1 MDDAIGIA
9 RPDDPS
15 RYTMRL
21 NADGTVELRLDCNR
35 GRGSWSAEAVG
46 DGDSGSF
53 DFGPLAV
60 TRALCPPPN
69 LDEQIATQAEY
80 VRSYLLDDGRL
91 HLSLMADGG
100 ILVWEPG
107 LSGPSSPEPDPD
119 LEASILS
126 AEPDYTREVV
136 AIDGRGARY
145 AYARLDLNGD
155 ERGEILVYLMGSVFC
170 GSGGCNLLLFTDTG
184 DGYALVDRFPI
195 TRLPVIVSAETAGG
209 WNVIVRRE
217 SGGGAPPSWVEHA
230 FDGEHYAEAT
240 RRPGDAS
247 PQGRRLLEGAS
258 YETGIP
264 LTPRRY

>member
-1 MDDAIGIA
+1 VPLLRYLSRESVDGHP
-9 RPDDPS
+9 RPRPRDGPQRCGAHRRWKQKQRLPHPTPS
-15 RYTMRL
+15 SR
-21 NADGTVELRLDCNR
+21 D
-35 GRGSWSAEAVG
+35 
-46 DGDSGSF
+46 
-53 DFGPLAV
+53 
-60 TRALCPPPN
+60 
-69 LDEQIATQAEY
+69 
-80 VRSYLLDDGRL
+80 
-91 HLSLMADGG
+91 
-100 ILVWEPG
+100 
-107 LSGPSSPEPDPD
+107 GPSSPEPDPD

-155 ERGEILVYLMGSVFC
+155 ERGEILVYLMGSIFC

-184 DGYALVDRFPI
+184 EGYDLVDRFPI

-230 FDGEHYAEAT
+230 FDGETYAEAA

-247 PQGRRLLEGAS
+247 PEGRRLLEGAS